1 MRRGVCLHPYMKKKH
16 AERRWTVML
25 VPHGSGSS
33 RAVEVS
39 QTVVKALIGIG
50 GVVAL
55 LFLVL
60 GGAALSRGVNVTK
73 SRGLERENQ
82 LLASEIQR
90 LRERLVGLRDTLNV
104 FSEREQALRL
114 LAGLNPIDQGV
125 RQAGIGG
132 PSGQWSERDS
142 LSAAGPNGR
151 QALAAR
157 IDMDQLTRRA
167 NILVR
172 SLNEAYDSASSQRS
186 RYAALPSIMPTKG
199 WLTSAF
205 AREREHP
212 VLHLARPHEGIDL
225 SAPMGMDIEAPAAG
239 VVTQVSWVEGYGN
252 MLTIDHGYGLVTR
265 YAHCS
270 KILVVRG
277 QRVKRGQQVAKV
289 GNTGLSTGPHLHYE
303 VWVNGR
309 PVNPMKYVLPDA
321 IVD

>member
-1 MRRGVCLHPYMKKKH
+1 MRKKKH

-39 QTVVKALIGIG
+39 QTVVKALVGIG

-55 LFLVL
+55 LFLIL
-60 GGAALSRGVNVTK
+60 GGTALSRGVNVTK
-73 SRGLERENQ
+73 SRALERENR
-82 LLASEIQR
+82 LLASEVSR

-104 FSEREQALRL
+104 FSEREQGLRL
-114 LAGLNPIDQGV
+114 LAGLSPTDRDVQ
-125 RQAGIGG
+125 QAGIGG
-132 PSGQWSERDS
+132 PSGEWPERDS
-142 LSAAGPNGR
+142 LNAVGTNGA

-157 IDMDQLTRRA
+157 VDMDQLTRRA

-172 SLNEAYDSASSQRS
+172 SISEAYDTLSSHQARL
-186 RYAALPSIMPTKG
+186 AATPSLMPTKG

-205 AREREHP
+205 ARERQHP
-212 VLHLARPHEGIDL
+212 ILHLARPHEGIDVT
-225 SAPMGMDIEAPAAG
+225 APMNAEIEAPAAG
-239 VVTQVSWVEGYGN
+239 IVTQVSWVEGYGN

-270 KILVVRG
+270 KILVARG
-277 QRVKRGQQVAKV
+277 ARVKRGQKVAQV
-289 GNTGLSTGPHLHYE
+289 GSTGLSTGPHLHYE